1 MDYPLTQL
9 RQYHSLSAA
18 FVRDLETRIRRLEP
32 AKNNTLLL
40 KGDVCTDLYL
50 IEKGMLG
57 CYDIDEGKRYCTWIM
72 TKGDFVTAVDSFNNQ
87 VVSSETI
94 IALSSCILW
103 AITKNDL
110 EELTDGH
117 PEFRAIR
124 QKLTDKYHIQ
134 SRLMDAKRKRPPE
147 QFYDWLQASYP
158 ALVRD
163 APVSTLAS
171 LMGITRSTLYGI
183 MQRKKR

>member
-9 RQYHSLSAA
+9 RQYHPLSAV

-40 KGDVCTDLYL
+40 KGDICRDLYL

-57 CYDIDEGKRYCTWIM
+57 CFELEKRTRSYNWIM

-87 VVSSETI
+87 VISTETI
-94 IALSSCILW
+94 VALSGCILW
-103 AITKNDL
+103 AITKTDL
-110 EELTDGH
+110 EELTEGH
-117 PEFRAIR
+117 PEFRVIR

-134 SRLMDAKRKRPPE
+134 SRLMDARRKRPPE
-147 QFYDWLQASYP
+147 EFYDWLRTSYP
-158 ALVRD
+158 LLVKE
-163 APVSTLAS
+163 APVTALAS
-171 LMGITRSTLYGI
+171 LMGITRTTYYDILR
-183 MQRKKR
+183 RKKK